1 MKRIIFMVFIFILI
15 FYLCGCV
22 IETKCDCNCNCE
34 EKIETKVEE
43 PIATMQPI
51 SDQALIITTPTPA
64 PVQPQND
71 TQQINT
77 KPNDWVGFDRD
88 PYLGA

>member
-1 MKRIIFMVFIFILI
+1 MPVLNKLSIRISNTKLYFYMKIHIGVEGMKRIIFMVFIFILI

-43 PIATMQPI
+43 PIATM
-51 SDQALIITTPTPA
+51 
-64 PVQPQND
+64 
-71 TQQINT
+71 
-77 KPNDWVGFDRD
+77 
-88 PYLGA
+88 